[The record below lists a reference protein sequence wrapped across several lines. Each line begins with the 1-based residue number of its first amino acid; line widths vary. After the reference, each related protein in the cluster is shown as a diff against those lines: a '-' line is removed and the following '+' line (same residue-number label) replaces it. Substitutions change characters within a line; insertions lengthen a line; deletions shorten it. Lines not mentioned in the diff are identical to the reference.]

1 MNVGLPVIGES
12 VDVAGESVEGISSE
26 SDPSPDTSTHP
37 SPEQSVIC
45 SSHSDNCSSSPPSDI
60 SDCKQSAIPSH
71 LQDH

>member
-37 SPEQSVIC
+37 SPEQSVI
-45 SSHSDNCSSSPPSDI
+45 
-60 SDCKQSAIPSH
+60 
-71 LQDH
+71 